1 MGAIVVDD
9 RADGES
15 EEDANDEEDFVFGK
29 AHRWV
34 GVGSGGGALAGVAFF
49 AEDFFEVSAD
59 GDDADDHEFFG
70 GEEGDE

>member
-15 EEDANDEEDFVFGK
+15 EEDADDEEDFVFGE
-29 AHRWV
+29 AHWRV
-34 GVGSGGGALAGVAFF
+34 GVGCGGGALALLVFF

>member
-1 MGAIVVDD
+1 M
-9 RADGES
+9 
-15 EEDANDEEDFVFGK
+15 
-29 AHRWV
+29 
-34 GVGSGGGALAGVAFF
+34 GSGGEELALLVFF

>member
-1 MGAIVVDD
+1 MMRKISSLVRRIG
-9 RADGES
+9 GW
-15 EEDANDEEDFVFGK
+15 G
-29 AHRWV
+29 W
-34 GVGSGGGALAGVAFF
+34 GVGEGALALLVFF